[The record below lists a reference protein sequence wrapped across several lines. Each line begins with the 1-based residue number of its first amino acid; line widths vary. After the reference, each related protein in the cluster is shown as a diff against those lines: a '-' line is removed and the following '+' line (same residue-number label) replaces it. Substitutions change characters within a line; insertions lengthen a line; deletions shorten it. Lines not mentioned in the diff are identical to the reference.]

1 MKSCERVAALL
12 NREIPNQMGV
22 FEHFW
27 FETLD
32 DYWSAQGYPGDADP
46 AVYFDYDMAPVPH
59 ELDTVPFSGVQ
70 ELIEE
75 TDEWVITRDG
85 CGATLKTWKNRSGT
99 PEHIGFE
106 ATTPQKWRKF
116 RQPLLEVNPKRLGD
130 LDKIRKSLDEIRSRG
145 KSAIF
150 SNMFVFEL
158 MRKTIGDEHFL
169 PALLLEPDWIHDF
182 CQVYLDFY
190 RNHYDILFR
199 EVGLPDLFWISEDL
213 GFSNG
218 LFCSPQ
224 VLAELIMPYHK
235 QLVSFFKDYHLPVV
249 LHTCGS
255 TAQALPLIIEVGFDA
270 VNPMERKAKDNDPFV
285 FAEKYGDQ
293 IAFVGGLDARVFE
306 TNDKDIIRREVTH
319 YMEGMKARGAR
330 LVFASDHSISTNT
343 RYESYR
349 YAVEVYRE
357 HMMY

>member
-1 MKSCERVAALL
+1 MKSCERVATLL
-12 NREIPNQMGV
+12 NREIPDQMGV

-27 FETLD
+27 FETLG
-32 DYWSAQGYPGDADP
+32 DYWSAQGYPRDADP
-46 AVYFDYDMAPVPH
+46 AVYFDYDMAPVPY

-116 RQPLLEVNPKRLGD
+116 RQPLREVNPKRLGD

-182 CQVYLDFY
+182 CRVYLDFY
-190 RNHYDILFR
+190 RNHYEILFR

-249 LHTCGS
+249 LHTCGDIRK
-255 TAQALPLIIEVGFDA
+255 AIGLIIDA
-270 VNPMERKAKDNDPFV
+270 GYDCLEPMEAKAGCDVIEIAKTYGRRISYMGNIDAMVLNTNNPAAV
-285 FAEKYGDQ
+285 EAEIVPKLKKLKEMRIPY
-293 IAFVGGLDARVFE
+293 FF
-306 TNDKDIIRREVTH
+306 H
-319 YMEGMKARGAR
+319 
-330 LVFASDHSISTNT
+330 SDHSIPPDIHFKTYEYALRLFRDNC
-343 RYESYR
+343 RY
-349 YAVEVYRE
+349 
-357 HMMY
+357 